1 MKFFSR
7 FTRPSATGWAW
18 VFPSAAPS
26 SRRMA
31 VTYGQRTTRIIP
43 ARHFPLR
50 CRWKKVSSDEER
62 VRCGQWRVA
71 SEIWQ
76 VASVRKIWCQ
86 VRVSVFRKAAL
97 GGKDEELYGRRRP
110 GSLSEALSAPH

>member
-1 MKFFSR
+1 MKFFNR

-18 VFPSAAPS
+18 AFPSAAPS

-50 CRWKKVSSDEER
+50 CRWKKVSSDEEQ
-62 VRCGQWRVA
+62 VRFGR
-71 SEIWQ
+71 WQ
-76 VASVRKIWCQ
+76 VCAKSGVRFGCQ
-86 VRVSVFRKAAL
+86 F
-97 GGKDEELYGRRRP
+97 
-110 GSLSEALSAPH
+110 SEKLLWEAKMKSYMDVEDLEVYQKLCQLH